1 MKYIYKIFVLIS
13 LFSNPVVAQEISD
26 LDLKSA
32 IGYYEEGRFDNAI
45 QQLINKDF
53 KSSDK
58 ENKSIAYKYLAAA
71 YYAIDELET
80 ADSLM
85 VEFLKL
91 NPLYKENKNTDPAE
105 FTRRMKRFKIYP
117 KLALTLKL
125 GVNKTSVA
133 ISQKNTLSQSAVYNK
148 PYISNPGLNIYIGL
162 EQRLF
167 NNLYLDF
174 GTGLQTMGYTRT
186 IEYTN
191 RPSAVNFQFNEDLSR
206 AEVSIGLSYKVFIQN
221 FVITAGAG
229 TGALYSRSVVK
240 TNYAAANP
248 IQNEEKI
255 YLLKNRIDYNARN
268 YANARVGYQIGNI
281 EYFADFTY
289 KTDLL
294 SPVINIY
301 YPEWYYPMF
310 YVDDIFYLKNMQFT
324 AGINLRIRYK
334 VKNRYE

>member
-1 MKYIYKIFVLIS
+1 MKNLFIIFVVFTF
-13 LFSNPVVAQEISD
+13 FSKPILAQEISD

-32 IGYYEEGRFDNAI
+32 IGYYEEGRFDNTI
-45 QQLINKDF
+45 QQLKNKDF
-53 KSSDK
+53 RASEK

-105 FTRRMKRFKIYP
+105 FSRRMKRFKIYP
-117 KLALTLKL
+117 KLGISLKL
-125 GVNKTSVA
+125 GVNRTNVT
-133 ISQKNTLSQSAVYNK
+133 ISQSNTLSQSAVYNK
-148 PYISNPGLNIYIGL
+148 PYISKPGLNIYLGM

-167 NNLYLDF
+167 SNLYLDF

-186 IEYTN
+186 IEYAN
-191 RPSAVNFQFNEDLSR
+191 RPSAVNFQFQEDLNRFEIS
-206 AEVSIGLSYKVFIQN
+206 AGLSYKLFIRN
-221 FVITAGAG
+221 FVINTGVG
-229 TGALYSRSVVK
+229 TGALYNRSVVK
-240 TNYAAANP
+240 TNYAAADP
-248 IQNEEKI
+248 QLNEENV
-255 YLLKNRIDYNARN
+255 YLSKNRLEFNARH
-268 YANARVGYQIGNI
+268 YANIRLGYQLGNI
-281 EYFADFTY
+281 EYFTDFTY
-289 KTDLL
+289 KTDLI
-294 SPVINIY
+294 SPVIDIY

-310 YVDDIFYLKNMQFT
+310 YVDDIFFLKNMQFT